1 MNAEFADANAVFY
14 LIADCPKAD
23 RAEEIQG
30 QGSRT
35 SVQVLNAGAVKCRK
49 NAGFSREDTASFLLA
64 RHDRA
69 IFRKTKP
76 LDALE
81 LRSTLSLSIWSERCQ
96 LGNIQEWHKLGCA
109 KRGSCAIDLYVR
121 EA

>member
-14 LIADCPKAD
+14 LMADDPKAD
-23 RAEEIQG
+23 RADEIQG
-30 QGSRT
+30 QGSRS
-35 SVQVLNAGAVKCRK
+35 SVQVLNAAVVKYRK

-69 IFRKTKP
+69 VFRKTKP

-81 LRSTLSLSIWSERCQ
+81 LRSTLASSIWSERCQ

-109 KRGSCAIDLYVR
+109 KLGLCAIDLYVN

>member
-14 LIADCPKAD
+14 LMADDPKAD
-23 RAEEIQG
+23 QAEEIQG
-30 QGSRT
+30 QGSPT
-35 SVQVLNAGAVKCRK
+35 SVQVLNEAVVKCRK

-69 IFRKTKP
+69 FFRKTKP

-81 LRSTLSLSIWSERCQ
+81 LRSTLASSIWSERCQ
-96 LGNIQEWHKLGCA
+96 LGNIQEWHKLGCV
-109 KRGSCAIDLYVR
+109 KRNSCVIDLYVN

>member
-1 MNAEFADANAVFY
+1 MNAESADANAVFY
-14 LIADCPKAD
+14 LIADDPKED

-35 SVQVLNAGAVKCRK
+35 SVQVLNAGVVKCRK
-49 NAGFSREDTASFLLA
+49 NAGFSQEDTSSILLA

-69 IFRKTKP
+69 VFRKTKP
-76 LDALE
+76 LDAFE
-81 LRSTLSLSIWSERCQ
+81 LRSTPASSIWSKRCQ

-109 KRGSCAIDLYVR
+109 KLGSCAIDLYVS

>member
-14 LIADCPKAD
+14 LMADDPKAD
-23 RAEEIQG
+23 RADEIQG
-30 QGSRT
+30 QGSRS
-35 SVQVLNAGAVKCRK
+35 SVQVLNAAVVKYRK

-69 IFRKTKP
+69 VFRKTKP

-81 LRSTLSLSIWSERCQ
+81 LRSTLASSIWSERCQ
-96 LGNIQEWHKLGCA
+96 LGNIQEWHKLGCGRRA
-109 KRGSCAIDLYVR
+109 PYAIDL
-121 EA
+121 

>member
-1 MNAEFADANAVFY
+1 MNAEPADANAVFY
-14 LIADCPKAD
+14 LIADDPKED

-35 SVQVLNAGAVKCRK
+35 SVQVLNAGVVKCRK
-49 NAGFSREDTASFLLA
+49 NAGFSRENTAPSHLA

-69 IFRKTKP
+69 VFRKTKP
-76 LDALE
+76 LDAFE
-81 LRSTLSLSIWSERCQ
+81 LRSTLASSIWSARCQ
-96 LGNIQEWHKLGCA
+96 LGNIQEWHKSGCT
-109 KRGSCAIDLYVR
+109 KRGSYAIDLYVK